1 MKDPIRVSHRQINE
15 MHRLIK
21 NRIAPP
27 NDPIRPCQP
36 DTAAK
41 PDTND
46 PTKISV
52 ARPLQST
59 HKAHFKVFCECQDWG
74 SKWDEDKQWC
84 RNDQMARYYD
94 QPYNFETDG
103 F

>member
-1 MKDPIRVSHRQINE
+1 

-21 NRIAPP
+21 DRIAPP

-41 PDTND
+41 PDATD
-46 PTKISV
+46 PKKISV

-59 HKAHFKVFCECQDWG
+59 HRVHYMTFCECQDWD
-74 SKWDEDKQWC
+74 SQWTEDQEWC
-84 RNDQMARYYD
+84 KLDQLERYYD
-94 QPYNFETDG
+94 QPYNYKTSTF
-103 F
+103 